1 MSPNE
6 DKSTTTNK
14 KSLRNLKTTNTLAV
28 IGLSGPETVKGST
41 GVGKST
47 LCNRLVRPHFN
58 DFYLEHISYLS
69 QVNFNKIKE

>member
-6 DKSTTTNK
+6 DKSNNK
-14 KSLRNLKTTNTLAV
+14 ISNQKTTKTTTLAV

-47 LCNRLVRPHFN
+47 LCNRLIRPHFI
-58 DFYLEHISYLS
+58 DFYLEHINYLS
-69 QVNFNKIKE
+69 QVKL